1 MSNKKPKKQ
10 NAKKKSKQDIEPED
24 FTPRAFKKDN
34 KNIDKNRK
42 KKNKKSNKKT
52 LKRAIIIIILIAIIT
67 LAVML
72 GISSNRWANLAK
84 EMANNENS
92 VVLDTD
98 GNVIAT
104 LGVERKNKKISLQDM
119 PENLKNAYVA
129 IEDERFYN
137 HHGIDIKRTGGA
149 ILSYVVHFGSSS
161 YGGSTI
167 TQQLVK
173 NLTGDSTDSITRK
186 VKEWWKAFVLEMAL
200 SKDEILETYLNVIY
214 VGPNIYG
221 VETGAIY
228 YFNKSAANLS
238 LAECAFL
245 AGINNSPN
253 SYNPFGDEDNSEKI
267 NNRTKTVLGKMQELG
282 YITEEELNE
291 ANLEVDNGLKFNQGT
306 IKTEEPIYSY
316 HTDALI
322 LEVTNDIE
330 EKYNIN
336 EEFATNFLNMAGL
349 TIQSTQDTSIEEEM
363 EKEFEKSRYNLPSKT
378 GGDPAQAAMVVID
391 HKTGSVVRLC
401 WRTWQKNYCKTIK

>member
-10 NAKKKSKQDIEPED
+10 KTRKKSKQDIETEKN
-24 FTPRAFKKDN
+24 TPRANKKDN
-34 KNIDKNRK
+34 KNNDKNRK
-42 KKNKKSNKKT
+42 KKNKKSNKKI
-52 LKRAIIIIILIAIIT
+52 LKKAIIIIILISIIS
-67 LAVML
+67 LAVVL
-72 GISSNRWANLAK
+72 GVSSNRWANLAK

-92 VVLDTD
+92 VVLDST

-149 ILSYVVHFGSSS
+149 ILSYVIHFGSSS

-200 SKDEILETYLNVIY
+200 SKDEILETYLNIIY

-253 SYNPFGDEDNSEKI
+253 SYNPFGDEDNREKI
-267 NNRTKTVLGKMQELG
+267 SNRTKTVLGKMQELG
-282 YITEEELNE
+282 YITEEELDE

-306 IKTEEPIYSY
+306 IKTEDPIYSY

-322 LEVTNDIE
+322 SEVTNDIE

-349 TIQSTQDTSIEEEM
+349 TIQSTQNTSIEEEM

-378 GGDPAQAAMVVID
+378 GGDPAQAAMVIID

>member
-42 KKNKKSNKKT
+42 KKSKKSNKKI

-67 LAVML
+67 LAVIL

>member
-34 KNIDKNRK
+34 KNIDKNRN

-92 VVLDTD
+92 AVLDTD

-282 YITEEELNE
+282 YITEKELNE

>member
-42 KKNKKSNKKT
+42 KKNKKSNKKI

-67 LAVML
+67 LAVIL

-330 EKYNIN
+330 EKYKIN

-378 GGDPAQAAMVVID
+378 GGNPAQAAMVVID

>member
-42 KKNKKSNKKT
+42 KKSKKSNKKI

-67 LAVML
+67 LAVIL

-378 GGDPAQAAMVVID
+378 GGDPAQAAMVIID